1 MPTNGVPVRYNTI
14 RRLSR
19 EFHWTYM
26 SVTVRSDSSSTCS
39 ATKKN
44 HFLLALKALICM
56 LGRCQVAHTA
66 HYSFWTGKAA
76 SSRDGGEDDE
86 RYHPSCTH
94 CKGSVDRIPGK
105 RRRDIFAETNSI
117 RFAGRP
123 PRSMPLRLAR
133 TLFPVSRKAPSSCLA
148 RIVKLIN

>member
-1 MPTNGVPVRYNTI
+1 
-14 RRLSR
+14 
-19 EFHWTYM
+19 
-26 SVTVRSDSSSTCS
+26 
-39 ATKKN
+39 
-44 HFLLALKALICM
+44 M

-76 SSRDGGEDDE
+76 SSRDGGEDEE

-123 PRSMPLRLAR
+123 PRSVHAVAACSHTFFQLAER
-133 TLFPVSRKAPSSCLA
+133 PRRPA
-148 RIVKLIN
+148 